1 MMKNSTNTLKISWL
15 SLAFMIAIIDNVVKQ
30 VIMHNIILKETY
42 QLTSFLNLFY
52 CHNYGIAFSFLSDG
66 NKWQHWLFI
75 IITIIIIITLLVSM
89 YYSNNVNNMIYISY
103 TFIIGGALGN
113 LFDRFYHG
121 FVVDFIDFHI
131 QKFHFATFNIADC
144 FIFIGL
150 IFFVLNEC

>member
-1 MMKNSTNTLKISWL
+1 MKNSTNTLKISWL